1 MLLLAVALCSPARAA
16 TLFDP
21 ALRFRVLET
30 PHFRIYFHQ
39 GEDRLASHL
48 AAIAEDTWTALRRP
62 LSVMPP
68 RLTHVVLAD
77 QSEVAN
83 GYATPLPYDTIV
95 LYASWAPGDEFYTD
109 DWLRLTFT
117 HEFTHILHLD
127 RSESWA
133 RVVRDVFG
141 RTLIAFPNLLL
152 PTWQIEG
159 IAVYEESA
167 VTGEGRLHAGDFRAI
182 VDEAAR
188 RRQLEPID
196 RVNGG
201 LTDWPGGEGPYAY
214 GSEFHQYLADRF
226 GAATLAALA
235 DATAR
240 RVPYTGSRAFERVF
254 GESLGGLWHDYVAAL
269 VARAGSPAPDAGI
282 SRVTHQGFVVSGPRF
297 DRFVCD
303 GCSPEI
309 VYASQTPHEFPRLYR
324 ARLDGSPPRSL
335 AWRYLGSTTA
345 IGRESMYFDQ
355 LEVRR
360 NVSLYGD
367 LFELSRA
374 TGHVRQLTS
383 EARLLDPDLSP
394 DGSTIVCVQQ
404 QRGQRDLVLVRGVGS
419 IRRARTLAIDALA
432 AEPDTQFNA
441 PRWSPDGRLVAVE
454 RHRFGAQPELVV
466 VDLASRAI
474 RVVASD
480 GPRAALGAPL
490 DTGARAGSTRIVTP
504 AWRPD
509 GSAIIAAVS
518 NEEDPFNLYEFA
530 VDGSSARQLTHT
542 TGGALWPDVSPDGET
557 LVFAGYTTNG
567 YDVFSMPFPPP
578 PAERQPNPFAVSS
591 PLAAAQDT
599 SVPGRGTRLAPAQ
612 RPIAPEMSRP
622 HAYSPWPTLWPT
634 SWFPIVVWDSTQVRA
649 GASAGGRDVL
659 GYHAYAASATWL
671 LSGPANA
678 LTPSPSI
685 PDWSVSYAYDRW
697 RPTPFAAAST
707 ATSFFAGPPTAAGTP
722 TAATRK
728 EHQLEIGV
736 LVPFLHTRIGHSG
749 FASLVHAVDDYT
761 LPEGVPSRDRSGIHL
776 AWQTASAHLYGYSI
790 SPEDGIVAGTTV
802 ELVRTAFGAT
812 ADATTAT
819 ADVRAY
825 VSGVGGRHHVIAAR
839 LAGGA
844 STGNPT
850 VGRAFLL
857 GGATSNPSVVDFG
870 SSAMSLLRGFPASSF
885 AGTHVALINVE
896 YRWPLVR
903 PERGVGTWPFF
914 LHTLHAAVVADAG
927 HAWTAAFDAD
937 AIKTSYGAELS
948 ANLVAGF
955 YFPFTA
961 TAGVARGH
969 DGSGALA
976 GGTVAYFRIGR
987 SF

>member
-1 MLLLAVALCSPARAA
+1 VLLLAIAFCVPARAA

-21 ALRFRVLET
+21 VLRFRVLET

-48 AAIAEDTWTALRRP
+48 AAIAEDTWTALQRP
-62 LSVMPP
+62 LGVMPP

-133 RVVRDVFG
+133 RVVRHVFG
-141 RTLIAFPNLLL
+141 RTLLAFPNLLL

-159 IAVYEESA
+159 IAVYEEST
-167 VTGEGRLHAGDFRAI
+167 VTGEGRLHSGDFRAI

-235 DATAR
+235 DATAS
-240 RVPYTGSRAFERVF
+240 RVPYTGSRAFKRVF
-254 GESLGGLWHDYVAAL
+254 GESLGGLWRDYEAAL

-282 SRVTHQGFVVSGPRF
+282 SRVTHQGFLVSGPRF
-297 DRFVCD
+297 DRFACD
-303 GCSPEI
+303 RCPPEI

-324 ARLDGSPPRSL
+324 ARLDGSPPQSL

-394 DGSTIVCVQQ
+394 DGNTIVCVQQ
-404 QRGQRDLVLVRGVGS
+404 QRGHRDLVLVRGVRSVQGS
-419 IRRARTLAIDALA
+419 RTLAIETLA
-432 AEPDTQFNA
+432 GAPDTQFNA
-441 PRWSPDGRLVAVE
+441 PRWSPDGRLIAVE
-454 RHRFGAQPELVV
+454 RHRLGAQPELVV
-466 VDLASRAI
+466 VDLASRTI
-474 RVVASD
+474 RVIASD
-480 GPRAALGAPL
+480 RPGSASGGPLGG
-490 DTGARAGSTRIVTP
+490 TRARAGSARIVTP

-509 GSAIIAAVS
+509 GSAIVAAVA

-530 VDGSSARQLTHT
+530 ADGSSARQLTHM
-542 TGGALWPDVSPDGET
+542 TGGALWPDVSPDGKT

-567 YDVFSMPFPPP
+567 YDVFSMAFPPP
-578 PAERQPNPFAVSS
+578 PAETQPNLFSVSRI
-591 PLAAAQDT
+591 AQET
-599 SVPGRGTRLAPAQ
+599 TAPGRGTGLVRDQ
-612 RPIAPEMSRP
+612 RAIASELWRP
-622 HAYSPWPTLWPT
+622 QAYSPWPTLRPT
-634 SWFPIVVWDSTQVRA
+634 SWFPIVVWDSTEVRA
-649 GASAGGRDVL
+649 GASTGGRDVL
-659 GYHAYAASATWL
+659 GYHAYTASATWL

-678 LTPSPSI
+678 LTPSSSI
-685 PDWSVSYAYDRW
+685 PDWSASYAYERW
-697 RPTPFAAAST
+697 RPAPFLAASS

-728 EHQLEIGV
+728 ERQLEIGV
-736 LVPFLHTRIGHSG
+736 LVPFLHTRISHSG
-749 FASLVHAVDDYT
+749 FASFAHAVDDYT
-761 LPEGVPSRDRSGIHL
+761 LPEGLLSRDRSGIHL
-776 AWQTASAHLYGYSI
+776 AWETASAHLYGYSI

-802 ELVRTAFGAT
+802 ELVRTAFGAS

-825 VSGVGGRHHVIAAR
+825 VSGFGGRHHVIAAR
-839 LAGGA
+839 VAGGV

-870 SSAMSLLRGFPASSF
+870 SSAISLLRGFPSNSF

-903 PERGVGTWPFF
+903 PERGIGTWPFF
-914 LHTLHAAVVADAG
+914 LHTLHAAVVGDAG
-927 HAWTAAFDAD
+927 HTWTAAFDAS

-955 YFPFTA
+955 VFPFTA

-969 DGSGALA
+969 DGSGGLA
-976 GGTVAYFRIGR
+976 GTVAYFRIGR